1 MNSET
6 KMLYIIFYLGTAECM
21 QYPTI
26 TKCAVEYSTFGEISG
41 TSNLDYND
49 YPMVILLLIKPL
61 SFIMVYPPPGKG
73 MGLIIFFIKHFS
85 NKQNSQN
92 TFKYYLS

>member
-1 MNSET
+1 
-6 KMLYIIFYLGTAECM
+6 M

-73 MGLIIFFIKHFS
+73 MGLIIFLLNI
-85 NKQNSQN
+85 SQISRIH
-92 TFKYYLS
+92 KILSSTISHEVQ